1 MSVTRLRRAQY
12 FVALLLVLTLL
23 RSDST
28 QASDAGGFI
37 SISGTRFT
45 YNGQTVL
52 LKGINY
58 YPQLNPWSRM
68 FDLWQGPDADKDM
81 ATLQGWGVNVIR
93 VLIPY
98 GPGYDWSAADG
109 TVDPTRLANLQ
120 QMVQVAGKHNIKL
133 NLTLFDFYDGN
144 AAAGSVEEA
153 HDFTYLRTLITP
165 FVNDDRIFAWDIH
178 NEPDNY
184 ATWKG
189 GKQAD
194 AVDWLHRMANYV
206 HQIDPHHP
214 VTVGMANY
222 ADLFV
227 PASDGSRVADFA
239 DFLSLHS
246 YDAVNMAPQIR
257 AVRQQSGKPILL
269 QETGWPT
276 GPTCDTTSLDYNEA
290 AQTRVYQAAA
300 DAVLGT
306 DVAGVVAWTMWDYI
320 PGQSKYAGV
329 ETRDDHYGLLRR
341 DRSAKPAL
349 AVFQQIAAPPLPSST
364 NTNLAL
370 TTTSLD
376 FRPVASSGY
385 PFDQPLYFP
394 QTDQY
399 IWLAFRDYWRRFG
412 RVDVFGYPISPAR
425 LETLADGQQ
434 HIVQYFERARLEFH
448 GEAQNQ
454 VANWNS
460 LGKGERLLYTVKLT
474 PLGSLA
480 ASGRNFP
487 TAPAPSAVA
496 LAADATLHYFSETQ
510 HTLSGPFYQ
519 FWNEHQ
525 GIFVFGYPISEPH
538 IEQASDGKP
547 YLVQYF
553 ERERFEYH
561 PDNPDPYKVELSLL
575 GNDYFAQ
582 HPCPTQP

>member
-1 MSVTRLRRAQY
+1 MSVTRLRRVQY
-12 FVALLLVLTLL
+12 LAALLVLTLL
-23 RSDST
+23 HSDCT
-28 QASDAGGFI
+28 PVRAASSFV
-37 SISGTRFT
+37 SISGTHFT

-52 LKGINY
+52 LKGVNY

-68 FDLWQGPDADKDM
+68 FDLWQGPSADKDM

-109 TVDPTRLANLQ
+109 TVDPNRLANLQ

-165 FVNDDRIFAWDIH
+165 FANDDRIFAWDLH

-184 ATWKG
+184 ATWKA
-189 GKQAD
+189 GKQAA

-206 HQIDPHHP
+206 HQLDPHHP

-227 PASDGSRVADFA
+227 PAADGSRVADFA

-246 YDAVNMAPQIR
+246 YDAINMAPQIR
-257 AVRQQSGKPILL
+257 AVRQQSSKPILL

-276 GPTCDTTSLDYNEA
+276 GPTCDAISLDYDEA

-300 DAVLGT
+300 DAVHST
-306 DVAGVVAWTMWDYI
+306 DVAGVFGWTMWDYI
-320 PGQSKYAGV
+320 PGQSRHAGV
-329 ETRDDHYGLLRR
+329 DDPNDHYGLMRR
-341 DRSAKPAL
+341 DGAAKPAL
-349 AVFQQIAAPPLPSST
+349 AVFQQIAAPPLPSAT
-364 NTNLAL
+364 DTNLTL
-370 TTTSLD
+370 TTTPLD

-385 PFDQPLYFP
+385 PFDQPVYFP
-394 QTDQY
+394 QTNQY
-399 IWLAFRDYWRRFG
+399 IWLYFHDYWRRFG
-412 RVDVFGYPISPAR
+412 GVDVFGYPIAPAR
-425 LETLADGQQ
+425 IETLSDGKP
-434 HIVQYFERARLEFH
+434 HIVQYFERARLEIH
-448 GEAQNQ
+448 EEAKNQ

-460 LGKGERLLYTVKLT
+460 LGKAQQLLYIVKLT

-480 ASGRNFP
+480 AAGRNFP
-487 TAPAPSAVA
+487 MAAPPSTAA
-496 LAADATLHYFSETQ
+496 LAADPTLHYFAETQ

-519 FWNEHQ
+519 FWNNHY
-525 GIFVFGYPISEPH
+525 GIFLFGYPISEPH

-575 GNDYFAQ
+575 GNSYFAQ
-582 HPCPTQP
+582 HHCP